1 LSRSCF
7 HAEVVEDHADNKET
21 GDHDDKKDTKDSTD
35 KGNYISK
42 QIKKKLYKVIVCLN
56 RYR

>member
-21 GDHDDKKDTKDSTD
+21 GDHDEDDKKDTKDSTD

-42 QIKKKLYKVIVCLN
+42 QILKKIV
-56 RYR
+56 